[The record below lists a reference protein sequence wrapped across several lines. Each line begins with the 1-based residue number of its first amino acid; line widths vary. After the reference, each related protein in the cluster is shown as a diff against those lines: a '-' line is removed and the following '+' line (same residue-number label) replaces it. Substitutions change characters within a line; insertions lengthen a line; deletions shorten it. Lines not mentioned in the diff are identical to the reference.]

1 MSLTEALIQKAKP
14 REKPYKLSDGK
25 GLCLLVNPTG
35 SLWWRF
41 RYRFDGKEKMLAL
54 GVYPKVSLKEAR
66 KKRDEARDKAR
77 DKVKS
82 GVDPSEERREV
93 KRNAIKQNKITF
105 RLTLSYSGDL
115 TIMTP
120 IRTITLNP
128 AQTEA
133 LRAFLIAAST
143 EKMENPC

>member
-1 MSLTEALIQKAKP
+1 
-14 REKPYKLSDGK
+14 
-25 GLCLLVNPTG
+25 
-35 SLWWRF
+35 
-41 RYRFDGKEKMLAL
+41 MLAL

-66 KKRDEARDKAR
+66 KKRDEAR

>member
-1 MSLTEALIQKAKP
+1 MTLTEALICMAEP

-66 KKRDEARDKAR
+66 KKRDEAR